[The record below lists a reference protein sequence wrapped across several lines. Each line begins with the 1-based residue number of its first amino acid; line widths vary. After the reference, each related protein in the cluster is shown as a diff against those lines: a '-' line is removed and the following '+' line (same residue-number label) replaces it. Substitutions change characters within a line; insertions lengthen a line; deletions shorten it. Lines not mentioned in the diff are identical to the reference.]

1 MLSER
6 DSHLGIA
13 ELLLF
18 WKFQK
23 RKGWNLSSHQLI
35 TPVPPE
41 MLSVYNAF
49 PYGAKT
55 DNSLAVKML
64 YCVMEE
70 ADAFCWVVHLI
81 CSIQEALFLSWIFAK
96 YRQICLQW
104 GIKFP
109 PPPQCFIALNLDS
122 KHVAGS
128 LLFTAHEG
136 QSLPHQ
142 FPFSLHNC
150 FSHGKN
156 TFYNSLPVC
165 ARA

>member
-23 RKGWNLSSHQLI
+23 RKGWNLSSHHLI
-35 TPVPPE
+35 IPVPPE

-55 DNSLAVKML
+55 DNSLAVKIL

-70 ADAFCWVVHLI
+70 ADAFCWVVHFFLWNFCRDDGFFNMFCPGGSVPISNI
-81 CSIQEALFLSWIFAK
+81 CKIQTGVSAVGNKIPSPTSVFYCTESWQETRCWQPPIYCTQRSVTTPPVSIL
-96 YRQICLQW
+96 
-104 GIKFP
+104 P
-109 PPPQCFIALNLDS
+109 P
-122 KHVAGS
+122 
-128 LLFTAHEG
+128 
-136 QSLPHQ
+136 
-142 FPFSLHNC
+142 
-150 FSHGKN
+150 
-156 TFYNSLPVC
+156 
-165 ARA
+165 